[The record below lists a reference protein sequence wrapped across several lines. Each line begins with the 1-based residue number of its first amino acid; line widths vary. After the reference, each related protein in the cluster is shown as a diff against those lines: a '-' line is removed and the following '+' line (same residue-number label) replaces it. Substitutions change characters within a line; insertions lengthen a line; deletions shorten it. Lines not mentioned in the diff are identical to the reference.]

1 MAKTATP
8 SAKNMLLGAGKVFFD
23 RWDNDGNPTGIRHLG
38 NVPTFEL
45 NEEVTKITKKQSMYA
60 AKTTYLEVVSEIKST
75 ANITLEE
82 FTPENLAMAFLGE
95 EGVLLQT
102 DESVSDE
109 AYIASPG
116 RIIQLKDAYNVSK
129 VSIKPASTQVASIS
143 PAEAYG
149 TTNTSNGTVT
159 SSGTYSGTEDANYY
173 IRITA
178 APTVAG
184 TIAGCTFQW
193 KKELAGAYSIDV
205 TAGATAATLELGV
218 KVLLAVTGS
227 QTFVVG
233 DMYKIVAMAPMT
245 EYVEGKD
252 FKTEASM
259 LRAGLIT
266 IPATSSITEGQAVKV
281 SYDRPAGAYPKIAM
295 ATVGSVE
302 GYLLF
307 AGDPTKGPAYNA
319 DMWHVNITPNGAL
332 GFIGDDTGSFQ
343 VTVSVLDDRENHPDE
358 PLYRLIKL
366 N

>member
-23 RWDNDGNPTGIRHLG
+23 RWDSDGNSTGIRHLG

-45 NEEVTKITKKQSMYA
+45 NEEVTKISKKQSMYA

-102 DESVSDE
+102 AKSVTDESYV
-109 AYIASPG
+109 ASPG
-116 RIIQLKDAYNVSK
+116 KIIQLKDAYNVSK
-129 VSIKPASTQVASIS
+129 VSIKPMIAPAAAIS
-143 PAEAYG
+143 AAEAYG
-149 TTNTSNGTVT
+149 TTNTSTGSIT
-159 SSGTYSGTEDANYY
+159 SSGTYTGTEDANYY
-173 IRITA
+173 VRITA
-178 APTVAG
+178 APTAAG
-184 TIAGCTFQW
+184 TITGCTFQW
-193 KKELAGAYSIDV
+193 KKELTGAYSADV
-205 TAGATAATLELGV
+205 TAGGTAATLELGV

-233 DMYKIVAMAPMT
+233 DMYKIVATAPMT
-245 EYVEGKD
+245 EYAEGKD

-266 IPATSSITEGQAVKV
+266 IPLTSRITGGVKV

-295 ATVGSVE
+295 ASVGSVE